1 MLKYVQIDIQTDRQT
16 ARHTDRHRNRER
28 QKDTDRQTNRQTQI
42 DRQRKTHRH
51 EEAQRVPEQESNLS
65 FQLFMLT
72 PQLFRLLLAFPRRQI
87 PQSQLFRQSGILPV
101 QPLPFT

>member
-1 MLKYVQIDIQTDRQT
+1 MLKYVQIDIQTDRQPDIQ
-16 ARHTDRHRNRER
+16 TDIETERE
-28 QKDTDRQTNRQTQI
+28 KDTDRQTNRQTQI